1 MIIYPRISVRALREM
16 ANGRADLGD
25 PRRPERAQFARTG
38 SPEALRARQVDPRRR
53 KSSPRRPKST
63 QLGRKSRFWSDS
75 GTIFH
80 GFWYR
85 NRFRNGFVEKLFPNR
100 FSKAFSK
107 VFSMIFRAF
116 LSNLLFCRHS
126 WHLGFYRVKRFLGI
140 LVDDAF
146 DESFS

>member
-1 MIIYPRISVRALREM
+1 M
-16 ANGRADLGD
+16 D
-25 PRRPERAQFARTG
+25 
-38 SPEALRARQVDPRRR
+38 
-53 KSSPRRPKST
+53 
-63 QLGRKSRFWSDS
+63 
-75 GTIFH
+75 FH

-146 DESFS
+146 GESFS

>member
-1 MIIYPRISVRALREM
+1 M
-16 ANGRADLGD
+16 ANARASWGDLG
-25 PRRPERAQFARTG
+25 RPERAQFARAG
-38 SPEALRARQVDPRRR
+38 SPEALEASPGDPRRR
-53 KSSPRRPKST
+53 KSNPKRPKST
-63 QLGRKSRFWSDS
+63 QLGRKNRFRNNS

-85 NRFRNGFVEKLFPNR
+85 NRFRNGFVEKLFPNS

-107 VFSMIFRAF
+107 VFSMIFRAS

-126 WHLGFYRVKRFLGI
+126 WHLGFYRVKRVLGI

>member
-1 MIIYPRISVRALREM
+1 MSTMAPELSARAWRPR
-16 ANGRADLGD
+16 
-25 PRRPERAQFARTG
+25 
-38 SPEALRARQVDPRRR
+38 
-53 KSSPRRPKST
+53 ST
-63 QLGRKSRFWSDS
+63 QDRPSGVARGASSDLSRPQDRENRTRSDPSRSKLVDLGRKSRFWSDS
-75 GTIFH
+75 RTIFH

-85 NRFRNGFVEKLFPNR
+85 NRFRNGLFEKLFPNR

-126 WHLGFYRVKRFLGI
+126 RHLGFYRVKRFLGI

>member
-1 MIIYPRISVRALREM
+1 MYPRISARCLRATCWAAASVRAL
-16 ANGRADLGD
+16 G
-25 PRRPERAQFARTG
+25 RPERAQFARRG
-38 SPEALRARQVDPRRR
+38 PPEAPRASQVDPRKR
-53 KSSPRRPKST
+53 KSSPKRPKST

-100 FSKAFSK
+100 FSKAFSM

-126 WHLGFYRVKRFLGI
+126 WHLGFYRVKRVLGI